1 MEYPHWKYGL
11 VEKPS
16 ISNAMKC
23 QAFFDFHAS
32 IPEATR
38 LVRLEAFHTRFHP
51 AWYAFL
57 SSIDS
62 AAVQNVQSSF
72 SMYWG
77 FFPLKN
83 QIRYDYDLAG
93 GSLLDIGTYGVTA
106 IREAFGTEPIECL
119 DANARMHFDSET
131 VDEGLKATFR
141 FPNGGIGSIDG
152 DLARQGWMGLP

>member
-1 MEYPHWKYGL
+1 VL
-11 VEKPS
+11 
-16 ISNAMKC
+16 
-23 QAFFDFHAS
+23 
-32 IPEATR
+32 
-38 LVRLEAFHTRFHP
+38 LEAFHTRFHP

-72 SMYWG
+72 SIYRG

-83 QIRYDYDLAG
+83 QIRYEYELAG

-106 IREAFGTEPIECL
+106 IREAFGTEPVKCL
-119 DANARMHFDSET
+119 DGKARMHLDSQT
-131 VDEGLKATFR
+131 IDEGLKATFR

-152 DLARQGWMGLP
+152 DLARQGWMGLPKFEMSKISVEQREVRSRGVRKLGMERCITRLEE